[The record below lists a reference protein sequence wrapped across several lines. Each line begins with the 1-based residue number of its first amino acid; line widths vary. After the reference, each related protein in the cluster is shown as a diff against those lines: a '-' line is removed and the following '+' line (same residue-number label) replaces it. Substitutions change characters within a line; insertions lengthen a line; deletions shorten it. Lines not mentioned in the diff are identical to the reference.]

1 MRMRMSL
8 SHFDNGAEEKENVKG
23 SEEKASHKERKA
35 SSASQGK
42 DSGSRKKFVLPAK
55 WKEFQQGS
63 KKQLKFSSPGKED
76 CLIIQM
82 KSKKH

>member
-1 MRMRMSL
+1 MAPKKKKMS
-8 SHFDNGAEEKENVKG
+8 
-23 SEEKASHKERKA
+23 KAAKKKPAIKRGKA